1 MSSIGFCSVLV
12 PHKNRDQ
19 LIIKVCDDGCGSKR
33 ELVGKIPG
41 TYSRSSQRISDEIQS
56 ADCR

>member
-19 LIIKVCDDGCGSKR
+19 LIIKVCDDGLRKR
-33 ELVGKIPG
+33 ELVEKIPG